1 MRLLIFIAVIIGIA
15 VIFGAVY
22 GISALLERKKRSGSM
37 ARPTTKTSAPDDD
50 PEFLRNLARRLAEED
65 LKKQNESGNEPDGN
79 LGNETGDASNDK

>member
-1 MRLLIFIAVIIGIA
+1 
-15 VIFGAVY
+15 
-22 GISALLERKKRSGSM
+22 M